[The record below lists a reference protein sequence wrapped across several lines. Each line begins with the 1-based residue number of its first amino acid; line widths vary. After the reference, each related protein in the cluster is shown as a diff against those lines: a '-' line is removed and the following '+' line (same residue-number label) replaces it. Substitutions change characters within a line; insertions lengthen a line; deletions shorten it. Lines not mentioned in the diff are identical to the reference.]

1 MAQLFDPFFA
11 DPAPLTCLAGSPLPI
26 TLGIA
31 GGSVLIALLLVVFLL
46 ISVGMI
52 LVVLIQKPQGGG
64 LSGAFG
70 AAADGAGQT
79 AMGVKTGDALTTMT
93 IGIFVLFLT
102 FAVLLNYQVRPTQAA
117 PGGQIG
123 AQDTDMNTG
132 GPQSGDAEPS
142 EAARGDDAAASDDTP
157 ANGDGAA
164 EAETPADPG

>member
-1 MAQLFDPFFA
+1 MAHLFA
-11 DPAPLTCLAGSPLPI
+11 HLAPLAHLAGSPVPA
-26 TLGIA
+26 TLGITA
-31 GGSVLIALLLVVFLL
+31 GSAITALLLVVFLL

-123 AQDTDMNTG
+123 AQDTDTNA
-132 GPQSGDAEPS
+132 GDTEAGQTDAGQTSTADGNATAEED
-142 EAARGDDAAASDDTP
+142 EAP
-157 ANGDGAA
+157 EGDGT
-164 EAETPADPG
+164 EEDSSADPG